1 VQFLDGNRG
10 GLSTVTG
17 IDDLRIAPLLVTSKV
32 VPMQFVANLGA
43 EVVSA
48 DQITSDYL
56 DQLLQGAYPHHS

>member
-1 VQFLDGNRG
+1 VQFLDGHRG
-10 GLSTVTG
+10 RLSTLTG
-17 IDDLRIAPLLVTSKV
+17 IDDLRIVPLLVTSKV

-56 DQLLQGAYPHHS
+56 DQLLRKA